1 MSRPPTMRHLV
12 PEDRPVRAR
21 LAAERLGVDL
31 FDIYC
36 MIEWGEIVGGP
47 DPDRNVAVPAAEID
61 RVLAA
66 GGAPNYAEVLRKY
79 GSGADVPE
87 AEARRLSAM
96 HDTLVSCA
104 PAASTGEGSLEA

>member
-12 PEDRPVRAR
+12 PGDQPVRAR